1 MNSRRPIVLIALLAL
16 TAFGLISPAAAQ
28 TPQAAPKPLVLSV
41 ESIMRGPDLVGTEP
55 SVVGWSM
62 DGQKFYFRW
71 KKPAEKTAEV
81 YFITPKDFT
90 PKKAAADELQ
100 NRPLDPASGG
110 AGFRGFGGGAA
121 MILDKAKKRALLNQG
136 GDLALLDLATN
147 KSIPLLAPDARE
159 SGAGFTFDEKGVVF
173 TAEDNLFV
181 LALDGRGL
189 RQMTSFSRRTPPA
202 PPAKPDELDKWYR
215 DQQTELFLQF
225 KQNLD
230 TAGRGGG
237 GMRGL
242 QGAGGGPAAGP
253 RRRPFVLKENQ
264 SVGSLELSP
273 DEKFVLFYLSEP
285 DPGEKS
291 TIVPNYVT
299 RSGFTETIPSHAKA
313 GYPGRLTKAGL
324 MDTSTGEIKWLDF
337 GQGER
342 RLNPAGTYWS
352 PDGKTVLV
360 AAESEDR
367 KDKWLARLDP
377 ATGKTSPIETV
388 HDEAW
393 VGELGLTNVFWWPDG
408 KFVSYISEKDGFAQ
422 LYKTAVDGSSKTA
435 LTQGRFEV
443 RSARLSR
450 DGKTIHLTTSEVH
463 PGETHFYSMPA
474 AGGPRTKIT
483 GMTGF
488 NEAVLSPD
496 ETTLA
501 IVHSSAT
508 VPPEIYA
515 QPNKPGAAAV
525 PVTVSTTEEFRSY
538 AWAEPEVLSFK
549 ARDGADVYARLYK
562 PKTPHPAKPA
572 VIFIHGAGYLQ
583 NAHKGWSTY
592 YREYMF
598 HNLLLEKGYVVFDA
612 DYRGSSGY
620 GRDCRTGIYRFM
632 GGKDLDDVV
641 DAAAYLVKNVG
652 VAPDRIGTYG
662 GSYGGFLTLM
672 AMFQSAGTF
681 KAGAA
686 LRPVTDW
693 ASYHPG
699 YTVDILNLPQ
709 KDTEAYKRSSPIYFA
724 EKLQGAL
731 LICHGMVDTN
741 VHYQDTVRLAQRLIE
756 LGKDN
761 WEVAS
766 YPVENHSF
774 VNATSWTDEYKRI
787 LKLFETNLKQ

>member
-147 KSIPLLAPDARE
+147 KSIPLLATDARE

-215 DQQTELFLQF
+215 DQQTELFLHF

-342 RLNPAGTYWS
+342 RLNP
-352 PDGKTVLV
+352 VLV
-360 AAESEDR
+360 AGRKNGSCRGRKRGSEGQMAGPPR
-367 KDKWLARLDP
+367 S
-377 ATGKTSPIETV
+377 G
-388 HDEAW
+388 
-393 VGELGLTNVFWWPDG
+393 DG
-408 KFVSYISEKDGFAQ
+408 KDVPDRDRSRRSLGRRTRPDERLLVAGRQVRLLHFRKGRLRPALQNGRRRFVQ
-422 LYKTAVDGSSKTA
+422 N
-435 LTQGRFEV
+435 RPHPRPV
-443 RSARLSR
+443 RSP
-450 DGKTIHLTTSEVH
+450 V
-463 PGETHFYSMPA
+463 
-474 AGGPRTKIT
+474 GP
-483 GMTGF
+483 
-488 NEAVLSPD
+488 
-496 ETTLA
+496 TL
-501 IVHSSAT
+501 
-508 VPPEIYA
+508 P
-515 QPNKPGAAAV
+515 
-525 PVTVSTTEEFRSY
+525 
-538 AWAEPEVLSFK
+538 
-549 ARDGADVYARLYK
+549 
-562 PKTPHPAKPA
+562 
-572 VIFIHGAGYLQ
+572 
-583 NAHKGWSTY
+583 
-592 YREYMF
+592 
-598 HNLLLEKGYVVFDA
+598 
-612 DYRGSSGY
+612 
-620 GRDCRTGIYRFM
+620 
-632 GGKDLDDVV
+632 
-641 DAAAYLVKNVG
+641 
-652 VAPDRIGTYG
+652 
-662 GSYGGFLTLM
+662 
-672 AMFQSAGTF
+672 
-681 KAGAA
+681 
-686 LRPVTDW
+686 
-693 ASYHPG
+693 
-699 YTVDILNLPQ
+699 
-709 KDTEAYKRSSPIYFA
+709 
-724 EKLQGAL
+724 
-731 LICHGMVDTN
+731 
-741 VHYQDTVRLAQRLIE
+741 
-756 LGKDN
+756 
-761 WEVAS
+761 
-766 YPVENHSF
+766 
-774 VNATSWTDEYKRI
+774 
-787 LKLFETNLKQ
+787 